1 MDLLAALLPLAS
13 EKSLSDEG
21 RDIILSMLVVGL
33 IFLGIILIGQAGRW
47 LSHKRKERPKQ
58 RRAT

>member
-1 MDLLAALLPLAS
+1 MDLFGALIPLAA
-13 EKSLSDEG
+13 EKSISEEG
-21 RDIILSMLVVGL
+21 RDVILSMLVVGL
-33 IFLGIILIGQAGRW
+33 IFVGVIVIGQTGRW